1 MGGSGDSLVGGRGG
15 GSQSRESS
23 PQEAMVVSQVGLTSE
38 VNTRP
43 YNRLLKETEVKTW

>member
-1 MGGSGDSLVGGRGG
+1 MGGSGDSLVGGRG